1 MKYRVRLMP
10 LARRDIERNA
20 QWWAQEHSA
29 EQAERWFN
37 AVHEQLQALAQF
49 PESHGLSP
57 ENDEFPVELRDKLI
71 GLGSQPSYRAVFTIQ
86 GDTVHVLTVRRGA
99 QQGLH
104 PLDLP
109 LEFVPKR

>member
-37 AVHEQLQALAQF
+37 AVHEQL
-49 PESHGLSP
+49 
-57 ENDEFPVELRDKLI
+57 
-71 GLGSQPSYRAVFTIQ
+71 
-86 GDTVHVLTVRRGA
+86 
-99 QQGLH
+99 
-104 PLDLP
+104 
-109 LEFVPKR
+109 